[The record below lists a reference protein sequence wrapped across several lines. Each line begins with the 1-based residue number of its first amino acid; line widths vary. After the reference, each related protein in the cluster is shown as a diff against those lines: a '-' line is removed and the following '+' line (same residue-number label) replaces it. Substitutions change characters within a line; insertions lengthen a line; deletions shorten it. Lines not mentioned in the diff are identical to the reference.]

1 MGFRTL
7 IINVHS
13 KLSYKNNHLV
23 FKTAEQ
29 TEMIHLSEIDTLLCE
44 TTDIV
49 ITTMLL
55 DRLVNEGVL
64 VIFCDSKRLPSS
76 MLMPYYARHDSSL
89 QVRRQ
94 TEWTPAIKSVVWTK
108 IIAQKLANQA
118 SMLGGVDLIDK
129 QVAVEKAAADLI
141 LDDPA
146 NIEAHV
152 ARTYFNALFGNDF
165 VRDEP
170 TEINKALDYGYAL
183 IMGLFAREVAKCGC
197 ITQIGIK
204 HANQFNQFNLA
215 SDLMEPFRVLIDQIV
230 YENRRE
236 TFPRIKRQL
245 FNLFSNTYVYDDKEM
260 YLNNIVS
267 DYVRKI
273 IDCLHEERED
283 IPEFK
288 VNG

>member
-29 TEMIHLSEIDTLLCE
+29 TEMIHLSEIDTIICE

-55 DRLVNEGVL
+55 DRLVDKGIL

-89 QVRRQ
+89 QVRLQ
-94 TEWTPAIKSVVWTK
+94 TEWPTAIKSVVWTK

-118 SMLGGVDLIDK
+118 SVLGSVDLIDK
-129 QVAVEKAAADLI
+129 KVTVERVAAELI
-141 LDDPA
+141 LDDPS
-146 NIEAHV
+146 NVEAHV

-183 IMGLFAREVAKCGC
+183 IMSLFAREVAKCGC
-197 ITQIGIK
+197 ITQIGMK
-204 HANQFNQFNLA
+204 HTNQFNQFNLA
-215 SDLMEPFRVLIDQIV
+215 SDLMEPFRVLVDQIV
-230 YENRRE
+230 YENRQE
-236 TFPRIKRQL
+236 SFPRIKRQL
-245 FNLFSNTYVYDDKEM
+245 FNLFANTFAYGGKDM

-267 DYVRKI
+267 DFVRKV
-273 IDCLHEERED
+273 IDCLHEERD
-283 IPEFK
+283 NVPEFR